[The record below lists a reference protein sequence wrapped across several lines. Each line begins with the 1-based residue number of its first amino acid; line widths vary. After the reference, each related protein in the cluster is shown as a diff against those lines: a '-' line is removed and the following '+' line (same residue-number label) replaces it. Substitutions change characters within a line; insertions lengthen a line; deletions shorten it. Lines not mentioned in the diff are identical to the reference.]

1 MIKQLRKLPS
11 WLTTAAGLIL
21 FYAVIQF
28 IISKGWITEYVA
40 QVLQWAGIMTISS
53 LGLNLIYGFNGQFSL
68 GHIGFYAIGA
78 YTSAL
83 ITKDWFA
90 TWSGSRVGALS
101 GVIALDAGLLV
112 TLVMLNLMHID
123 TIQKR
128 LKAAISRWLNH
139 FETSVL
145 SGIVTFLLALVA
157 IVAGMVVGWLLWKM
171 LPPALEAV
179 LGLLPAEI
187 ARQVVF
193 GLALIL
199 GAILAAVV
207 GLVVGQ
213 PLLKLA
219 SDYFGI
225 ATLGFAI
232 GLYVLLQNSD
242 KVIPTM
248 KGARGMVGIPV
259 WTNWFWVF
267 LCAALVIVAMRNL
280 IYSSVGRAIVSVRED
295 EIAAKAMGID
305 VARYKT
311 VAFTIGCLFAG
322 LAGGLFAHKSPG
334 FLHPSSFDFLK
345 GFDPLIVIVF
355 GGLGSMT
362 GTIVA
367 STGWAFLLEGL
378 RVVLPRGFEAW
389 RFVIY
394 PVLLLII
401 MLLRPQGLLG
411 GIEWGFLKPPKVKE
425 RAEDSNEGEQI

>member
-1 MIKQLRKLPS
+1 MIKQLSKLPS
-11 WLTTAAGLIL
+11 WLTTAIGLVLI
-21 FYAVIQF
+21 YAAVQF
-28 IISKGWITEYVA
+28 IISTGWITEYVA
-40 QVLQWAGIMTISS
+40 QIVQWAGIMTISS
-53 LGLNLIYGFNGQFSL
+53 LGLNMIYGFNGQFSL
-68 GHIGFYAIGA
+68 GHIAFYAIGA

-83 ITKDWFA
+83 ITKDWF
-90 TWSGSRVGALS
+90 TPWSGSRVGALS
-101 GVIALDAGLLV
+101 GVIALDTGLLAA
-112 TLVMLNLMHID
+112 LVVLSLMRLG

-128 LKAAISRWLNH
+128 LKEIVSRWLSQ

-145 SGIVTFLLALVA
+145 SGLVTFLLALIA
-157 IVAGMVVGWLLWKM
+157 IAAGGVVGWLLWKV

-179 LGLLPAEI
+179 LGLLPAGV
-187 ARQVVF
+187 AKHVVF
-193 GLALIL
+193 GMALIL
-199 GAILAAVV
+199 GGILAAII

-267 LCAALVIVAMRNL
+267 ICAVLVIFAMRNL
-280 IYSSVGRAIVSVRED
+280 VYSSVGRAIKSVRED

-305 VARYKT
+305 VTRYKT
-311 VAFTIGCLFAG
+311 VAFAVGSLFAG

-334 FLHPSSFDFLK
+334 FLHPSSFDFIQ
-345 GFDPLIVIVF
+345 GFNPLIVIVF

-362 GTIVA
+362 GTIAA
-367 STGWAFLLEGL
+367 SVGWAFLLEGL
-378 RVVLPRGFEAW
+378 RIALPQGFEAW

-411 GIEWGFLKPPKVKE
+411 GVEWWFLRPPKVQAKTK
-425 RAEDSNEGEQI
+425 AGDEGE

>member
-1 MIKQLRKLPS
+1 MITQLRRLPS
-11 WLTTAAGLIL
+11 WLTTIGGLVL
-21 FYAVIQF
+21 FYALVQL
-28 IISKGWITEYVA
+28 IISTGGITEYVA
-40 QVLQWAGIMTISS
+40 QILQWAGIMTISS

-68 GHIGFYAIGA
+68 GHIAFYAIGA

-83 ITKDWFA
+83 ITKDWQTA
-90 TWSGSRVGALS
+90 WSGARVGSLS
-101 GVIALDAGLLV
+101 GVIALDTGLIVALIVVGLLR
-112 TLVMLNLMHID
+112 IG

-128 LKAAISRWLNH
+128 LKETVSRWLSQ
-139 FETSVL
+139 FETSVI
-145 SGIVTFLLALVA
+145 SSVVTFLLALVTIA
-157 IVAGMVVGWLLWKM
+157 AGGTVGWLLWKT
-171 LPPALEAV
+171 LPPVLEAM
-179 LGLLPAEI
+179 LGLLPTVI
-187 ARQVVF
+187 AQQVIF
-193 GLALIL
+193 ALALIL
-199 GAILAAVV
+199 GSVLAAIV
-207 GLVVGQ
+207 GLMVGQ
-213 PLLKLA
+213 PLFKLA

-232 GLYVLLQNSD
+232 SLYVLLQNSD

-267 LCAALVIVAMRNL
+267 ICAALVIIAMRNL
-280 IYSSVGRAIVSVRED
+280 VYSSVGRAIISVRED

-305 VARYKT
+305 VTRYKT
-311 VAFTIGCLFAG
+311 VAFAIGSLFAG

-334 FLHPSSFDFLK
+334 FLHPSSFDFLQ
-345 GFDPLIVIVF
+345 GFNPLIVIVF

-362 GTIVA
+362 GTIAA

-378 RVVLPRGFEAW
+378 RVALPQGFEAW

-411 GIEWGFLKPPKVKE
+411 GIEWGFLRPPNVPPKTT
-425 RAEDSNEGEQI
+425 AEDEGK

>member
-11 WLTTAAGLIL
+11 WLTTTAGLVL
-21 FYAVIQF
+21 FYALVQL
-28 IISKGWITEYVA
+28 IISMGWVTEYVA
-40 QVLQWAGIMTISS
+40 QILQWAGIMAISS
-53 LGLNLIYGFNGQFSL
+53 LGLNLVYGFNGQFSL
-68 GHIGFYAIGA
+68 GHIAFFAIGA

-83 ITKDWFA
+83 VTKDWYV

-101 GVIALDAGLLV
+101 GVIALDAGLIVSLV
-112 TLVMLNLMHID
+112 VISLLRIN

-128 LKAAISRWLNH
+128 LKEAVGRWLNQ

-145 SGIVTFLLALVA
+145 SSVVTFLLALVA
-157 IVAGMVVGWLLWKM
+157 IAAGGAVGWLLVKV
-171 LPPALEAV
+171 LPPTLEAI
-179 LGLLPAEI
+179 LGLLPTGI
-187 ARQVVF
+187 AQPVVF
-193 GLALIL
+193 ALALTL
-199 GAILAAVV
+199 GSVLAAII

-213 PLLKLA
+213 PLFKLA

-232 GLYVLLQNSD
+232 ALYVLLQNSD

-248 KGARGMVGIPV
+248 KGARGMVGIPI
-259 WTNWFWVF
+259 WTRWFWVF
-267 LCAALVIVAMRNL
+267 ICAALVIVAMRNL
-280 IYSSVGRAIVSVRED
+280 IYSSVGRAIISVRED

-305 VARYKT
+305 VTRYKT
-311 VAFTIGCLFAG
+311 VAFTIGSLFAG
-322 LAGGLFAHKSPG
+322 IAGGLFAHKSPG

-345 GFDPLIVIVF
+345 GFDPLIVVVF

-362 GTIVA
+362 GTIAA
-367 STGWAFLLEGL
+367 SVGWAFLLEGL
-378 RVVLPRGFEAW
+378 RVALPQGFENW

-411 GIEWGFLKPPKVKE
+411 GVEWGFLKPPKVQP
-425 RAEDSNEGEQI
+425 RTTGDEGE

>member
-1 MIKQLRKLPS
+1 MIKQLQRLPS
-11 WLTTAAGLIL
+11 WLTTAVGFVLLFAVVQLAISLGL
-21 FYAVIQF
+21 V
-28 IISKGWITEYVA
+28 TEYVA
-40 QVLQWAGIMTISS
+40 QIIQWAGIMTISS

-68 GHIGFYAIGA
+68 GHIAFVAIGA

-83 ITKDWFA
+83 ITKDWR
-90 TWSGSRVGALS
+90 TSWSGARVGALS
-101 GVIALDAGLLV
+101 GVIALDISLVVVLL
-112 TLVMLNLMHID
+112 TLNLLRIG
-123 TIQKR
+123 TVQKR
-128 LKAAISRWLNH
+128 VKDGVSRWLGN
-139 FETSVL
+139 FETTIL
-145 SGIVTFLLALVA
+145 SGVVTFLLALIA
-157 IVAGMVVGWLLWKM
+157 IAAGGIVGWLLWKA
-171 LPPALEAV
+171 LPSALEAILGV
-179 LGLLPAEI
+179 LPQAI
-187 ARQVVF
+187 AQQVVF

-199 GAILAAVV
+199 GSVLAAII

-232 GLYVLLQNSD
+232 SLYVLLQNSD
-242 KVIPTM
+242 KAIPTM

-267 LCAALVIVAMRNL
+267 ICTVIVIVAMRNL
-280 IYSSVGRAIVSVRED
+280 IYSSIGRAIVSVRED

-311 VAFTIGCLFAG
+311 VAFTVGSLFAG

-334 FLHPSSFDFLK
+334 FLHPSSFDFIQ
-345 GFDPLIVIVF
+345 GFNPLIVIVF

-362 GTIVA
+362 GTIAA
-367 STGWAFLLEGL
+367 SIGWAFLLEGL
-378 RVVLPRGFEAW
+378 RVALPQGFEAW

-411 GIEWGFLKPPKVKE
+411 GVEWGFLKPPQVQPKTTG
-425 RAEDSNEGEQI
+425 EDEGE